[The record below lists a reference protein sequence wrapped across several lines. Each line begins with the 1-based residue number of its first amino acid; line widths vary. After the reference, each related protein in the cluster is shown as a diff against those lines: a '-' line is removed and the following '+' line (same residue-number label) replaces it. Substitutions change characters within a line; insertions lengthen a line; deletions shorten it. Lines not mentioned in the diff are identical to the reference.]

1 MSAARDKAFAQMAAD
16 AELRKLMRA
25 RFGSF
30 GAEVLEL
37 CLIREETAKVTDE
50 ELSRWFDINTRVH
63 RKCFNKKAFI
73 ASCREP
79 I

>member
-1 MSAARDKAFAQMAAD
+1 MSAAGDKVLAQMAANM
-16 AELRKLMRA
+16 ELRKKMTE

-37 CLIREETAKVTDE
+37 CLIREETEKVTDE
-50 ELSRWFDINTRVH
+50 ELGHWFDIHTRVH